1 MKLANFTLQA
11 SPSFNKI
18 YLTYFFRLK
27 SEISQLGL
35 FKNIVSKAK
44 QANSHHHHQQA
55 NGYHGGE
62 TQHSFYSQH
71 QPRKYQ
77 QHQEEGEGEE
87 DGEGEDYEGEG
98 DMVLVS
104 PDMCSVSIDD

>member
-1 MKLANFTLQA
+1 
-11 SPSFNKI
+11 
-18 YLTYFFRLK
+18 
-27 SEISQLGL
+27 
-35 FKNIVSKAK
+35 VSKAK
-44 QANSHHHHQQA
+44 QANSHHHHQQQA

-62 TQHSFYSQH
+62 AQHGFYSQH

-77 QHQEEGEGEE
+77 HHQEEVEGEE
-87 DGEGEDYEGEG
+87 EGEGEDYEGEG